1 MSTFV
6 LDTSALLA
14 HYREEPGYALVQ
26 RILEDETA
34 EISIVAVSIAEMAR
48 KLVNLGADID
58 SARSV
63 ALAYANLATSIVPID
78 TALSVRA
85 FELGYACTSRIP
97 LVDAFIAA
105 GASLIDA
112 TLIHRD
118 AHFNEIPGDL
128 LKQED
133 LD

>member
-48 KLVNLGADID
+48 KLVNLG
-58 SARSV
+58 
-63 ALAYANLATSIVPID
+63 IVPID

>member
-1 MSTFV
+1 MNSFV

-14 HYREEPGYALVQ
+14 HYREEPGFDRVQ
-26 RILEDETA
+26 RILEDDTA

-48 KLVNLGADID
+48 KLVTIGADID

-63 ALAYANLATSIVPID
+63 ALAYANLAASIIPVD

-85 FELGYACTSRIP
+85 LELGYACASRIP

-105 GASLIDA
+105 GVSLIDA

-128 LKQED
+128 LKWEN